1 MKCQT
6 QTDRWVQGEEDEGE
20 EQIINGVREAGGA
33 VWGDCGHNEHLLF
46 NGLLSRA
53 EHCSGIHK
61 NSQQQQHWFH
71 LELWRGHTAHTT
83 RQMEENETNNNF
95 VACVSLWT

>member
-1 MKCQT
+1 MDSNSHSLSEAYEWRIMKCQAE
-6 QTDRWVQGEEDEGE
+6 TDRWVEGEVDEGE

-53 EHCSGIHK
+53 ERSSGIHK
-61 NSQQQQHWFH
+61 ENPAAATRRNQH
-71 LELWRGHTAHTT
+71 RT
-83 RQMEENETNNNF
+83 
-95 VACVSLWT
+95 S